1 MKFVIKTVLNLT
13 VSIINFELYKGNT
26 VFDIIAPL
34 DKVTSQFVNTL
45 QDKIDLKTKP
55 QGSLGLLESIA
66 FKVALLQ
73 QTLEPRFIE
82 PSVIIFAA
90 DHGIAEQGVS
100 LFPQVVTEQ
109 MVLNFLQGGAAINCL
124 SKQHNMKLKIVNAGV
139 KANFDH
145 IQNDNFINQPIALG
159 TENFAKQPA
168 MTELQCLSA
177 INKGAE
183 IVKQQ
188 HGLGCNV
195 IGFGEM
201 GIANTTSA
209 AAIMAAI
216 LNLTGKEC
224 AGKGT
229 GIDQQTI
236 SLKAQVIDDAIEK
249 YQLGEAD
256 PLTILQTV
264 GGFEIAMMVGA
275 MLKAAE
281 FSMLVLVDGFIASS
295 AALVASEMHDD
306 FLQYTQFCHQSDEQ
320 AHQLLLASMGATPLL
335 QLGMR
340 LGEGSGVAV
349 AYPLLVSALTFLNEM
364 ASFADAGV
372 SDSQ

>member
-1 MKFVIKTVLNLT
+1 M
-13 VSIINFELYKGNT
+13 
-26 VFDIIAPL
+26 FDIIAPL
-34 DKVTSQFVNTL
+34 DKVTPQFVNAL

-66 FKVALLQ
+66 FKVGLLQ
-73 QTLEPRFIE
+73 QTVEPVFSE

-90 DHGIAEQGVS
+90 DHGVAEQGVS

-109 MVLNFLQGGAAINCL
+109 MVLNFLQGGAAINCF
-124 SKQHNMKLKIVNAGV
+124 SKQHDINLKIVNAGV

-145 IQNDNFINQPIALG
+145 IQHEHFVNSPIALG
-159 TENFAKQPA
+159 TENFAQQPA
-168 MTELQCLSA
+168 MTQEQCLTA
-177 INKGAE
+177 INKGAD
-183 IVKQQ
+183 IVNQQ
-188 HGLGCNV
+188 HLLGCNV

-216 LNLTGKEC
+216 LNLTGQEC

-229 GIDQQTI
+229 GIDQQTV
-236 SLKAQVIDDAIEK
+236 SLKARVIDDAIKK
-249 YQLGEAD
+249 YQLAEAD
-256 PLTILQTV
+256 PLTVLKTV

-281 FSMLVLVDGFIASS
+281 LSMLVLVDGFIASS

-320 AHQLLLASMGATPLL
+320 AHQLLLTSMSATPLL
-335 QLGMR
+335 KLGMR

-349 AYPLLVSALTFLNEM
+349 AYPLLVSALTFLNKM

>member
-1 MKFVIKTVLNLT
+1 
-13 VSIINFELYKGNT
+13 

-73 QTLEPRFIE
+73 QTIEPTFIE
-82 PSVIIFAA
+82 PSIIIFAA
-90 DHGIAEQGVS
+90 DHGIADEGVS

-109 MVLNFLQGGAAINCL
+109 MVLNFLQGGAAINCF
-124 SKQHNMKLKIVNAGV
+124 SKQHDIHLKIVNAGV

-145 IQNDNFINQPIALG
+145 IQHEHFVNSPIALG
-159 TENFAKQPA
+159 TENFAQQPA
-168 MTELQCLSA
+168 MTQEQCLTA
-177 INKGAE
+177 INKGAD

-188 HGLGCNV
+188 HQLGCNV

-216 LNLTGKEC
+216 LNLTGQEC

-229 GIDQQTI
+229 GIDQQTV
-236 SLKAQVIDDAIEK
+236 SLKAQVIDDAIKK
-249 YQLGEAD
+249 YQLTEAD
-256 PLTILQTV
+256 PLTVLKTV

-281 FSMLVLVDGFIASS
+281 LSMLVLVDGFIASS

-320 AHQLLLASMGATPLL
+320 AHQLLLTSMSATPLL
-335 QLGMR
+335 KLGMR

-372 SDSQ
+372 SDHQ

>member
-1 MKFVIKTVLNLT
+1 M
-13 VSIINFELYKGNT
+13 
-26 VFDIIAPL
+26 FDIIAPL
-34 DKVTSQFVNTL
+34 DKVSCEFVNAL
-45 QDKIDLKTKP
+45 QSKIDLKTKP

-66 FKVALLQ
+66 FKVGLLQ
-73 QTLEPRFIE
+73 QTLEPTFNK
-82 PSVIIFAA
+82 PSIIIFAA

-109 MVLNFLQGGAAINCL
+109 MVLNFLSGGAAINCF
-124 SKQHNMKLKIVNAGV
+124 SGQHNIDLKIVNAGV
-139 KANFDH
+139 KADFDH
-145 IQNDNFINQPIALG
+145 IKNENFINLPVGLG
-159 TENFAKQPA
+159 TEDFSQQAA
-168 MTELQCLSA
+168 MTKQQCLSA
-177 INKGAE
+177 INKGADV
-183 IVKQQ
+183 VKQQ
-188 HGLGCNV
+188 YELGCNV

-209 AAIMAAI
+209 AAIMSAI
-216 LNLTGKEC
+216 LNLTGQEC

-236 SLKAQVIDDAIEK
+236 ALKAKVVDDAIKK
-249 YQLGEAD
+249 YQLNDVDA
-256 PLTILQTV
+256 LTVLQTV

-275 MLKAAE
+275 MLQAAE
-281 FSMLVLVDGFIASS
+281 LSMLVLVDGFIASS

-306 FLQYTQFCHQSDEQ
+306 FLQYTQFCHQSEEQ
-320 AHQLLLASMGATPLL
+320 AHQVLLTSMGATPLL
-335 QLGMR
+335 NLGMR

-372 SDSQ
+372 TDNN

>member
-1 MKFVIKTVLNLT
+1 
-13 VSIINFELYKGNT
+13 
-26 VFDIIAPL
+26 VFNIIAPL
-34 DKVTSQFVNTL
+34 DKVTSEFVNTL
-45 QDKIDLKTKP
+45 QEKIDFKTKP

-73 QTLEPRFIE
+73 QSLTPVFTK
-82 PSVIIFAA
+82 PSIIIFAA
-90 DHGIAEQGVS
+90 DHGVAEQGVS

-109 MVLNFLQGGAAINCL
+109 MVLNFLQGGAAINCF
-124 SKQHNMKLKIVNAGV
+124 SAQHDIELKIVNAGV
-139 KANFDH
+139 KADFSH
-145 IQNDNFINQPIALG
+145 ITATHFVDAPIALG
-159 TENFAKQPA
+159 TKDFSQQPA
-168 MTELQCLSA
+168 MTKEQCLQA
-177 INKGAE
+177 IDQGAE
-183 IVKQQ
+183 LVKQQ
-188 HGLGCNV
+188 HLQGCNV

-216 LNLTGKEC
+216 MNLTGQQC

-236 SLKAQVIDDAIEK
+236 AIKAKVIDQAVAK
-249 YQLGEAD
+249 YQLNDAD
-256 PLTILQTV
+256 PLTVLQSV

-281 FSMLVLVDGFIASS
+281 LSMLVLVDGFIASS

-306 FLQYTQFCHQSDEQ
+306 FLQYTQFCHQSEEQ
-320 AHQLLLASMGATPLL
+320 AHQLLLTEMGATPLL
-335 QLGMR
+335 HLGMR

-349 AYPLLVSALTFLNEM
+349 AYPLLVSSLAFLNKM

-372 SDSQ
+372 SDSEQSHL

>member
-1 MKFVIKTVLNLT
+1 M
-13 VSIINFELYKGNT
+13 
-26 VFDIIAPL
+26 FDIIAPL
-34 DKVTSQFVNTL
+34 DKVSSEFVNAL
-45 QDKIDLKTKP
+45 QSKIDFKTKP
-55 QGSLGLLESIA
+55 LGSLGLLESIA
-66 FKVALLQ
+66 FKVGLLQ
-73 QTLEPRFIE
+73 QTLKPTFIK
-82 PSVIIFAA
+82 PSIIIFAA

-109 MVLNFLQGGAAINCL
+109 MVLNFLSGGAAINCF
-124 SKQHNMKLKIVNAGV
+124 SGQHNIDLKIVNAGV

-145 IQNDNFINQPIALG
+145 IKNENFINLPVGLG
-159 TENFAKQPA
+159 TEDFSQQAAMSKQ
-168 MTELQCLSA
+168 QCLSA
-177 INKGAE
+177 INKGADV
-183 IVKQQ
+183 VKQQ
-188 HGLGCNV
+188 YELGCNV

-209 AAIMAAI
+209 AAIMSAI
-216 LNLTGKEC
+216 LSLTGQEC

-236 SLKAQVIDDAIEK
+236 ALKAKVVDDAIKK
-249 YQLGEAD
+249 YQLNDVDA
-256 PLTILQTV
+256 LTVLQTV

-275 MLKAAE
+275 MLQAAE
-281 FSMLVLVDGFIASS
+281 LSMLVLVDGFIASS

-306 FLQYTQFCHQSDEQ
+306 FLQYTQFCHQSEEQ
-320 AHQLLLASMGATPLL
+320 AHQLLLTSMGATPLL
-335 QLGMR
+335 NLGMR

-372 SDSQ
+372 TDNN

>member
-1 MKFVIKTVLNLT
+1 M
-13 VSIINFELYKGNT
+13 
-26 VFDIIAPL
+26 FDIIAPL
-34 DKVTSQFVNTL
+34 DKVSCEFVNAL
-45 QDKIDLKTKP
+45 QSKIDLKTKP

-66 FKVALLQ
+66 FKVGLLQ
-73 QTLEPRFIE
+73 QTLK
-82 PSVIIFAA
+82 PSFNKPSIIIFAA

-109 MVLNFLQGGAAINCL
+109 MVLNFLSGGAAINCF
-124 SKQHNMKLKIVNAGV
+124 SGQHNIDLKIVNAGV
-139 KANFDH
+139 KADFNH
-145 IQNDNFINQPIALG
+145 IKNENFINLPVGLG
-159 TENFAKQPA
+159 TEDFSQQAA
-168 MTELQCLSA
+168 MTKQQCLSA
-177 INKGAE
+177 INKGADV
-183 IVKQQ
+183 VKQQ
-188 HGLGCNV
+188 YELGCNV

-209 AAIMAAI
+209 AAIMSAI
-216 LNLTGKEC
+216 LNLTGQEC

-236 SLKAQVIDDAIEK
+236 ALKAKVVDDAIKK
-249 YQLGEAD
+249 YQLNDVDA
-256 PLTILQTV
+256 LTVLQTV

-275 MLKAAE
+275 MLQAAE
-281 FSMLVLVDGFIASS
+281 LSMLVLVDGFIASS

-306 FLQYTQFCHQSDEQ
+306 FLQYTQFCHQSEEQ
-320 AHQLLLASMGATPLL
+320 AHQVLLTSMGATPLL
-335 QLGMR
+335 NLGMR

-372 SDSQ
+372 TDNN

>member
-1 MKFVIKTVLNLT
+1 
-13 VSIINFELYKGNT
+13 

-34 DKVTSQFVNTL
+34 DKVSCEFVNAL
-45 QDKIDLKTKP
+45 QSKIDLKTKP

-66 FKVALLQ
+66 FKVGLLQ
-73 QTLEPRFIE
+73 QTLEPTFNK
-82 PSVIIFAA
+82 PSIIIFAA

-109 MVLNFLQGGAAINCL
+109 MVLNFLSGGAAINCF
-124 SKQHNMKLKIVNAGV
+124 SGQHNIDLKIVNAGV
-139 KANFDH
+139 KADFDH
-145 IQNDNFINQPIALG
+145 IKNENFINLPVGLG
-159 TENFAKQPA
+159 TEDFSQQAA
-168 MTELQCLSA
+168 MTKQQCLSA
-177 INKGAE
+177 INKGADV
-183 IVKQQ
+183 VKQQ
-188 HGLGCNV
+188 YELGCNV

-209 AAIMAAI
+209 AAIMSAI
-216 LNLTGKEC
+216 LNLTGQEC

-236 SLKAQVIDDAIEK
+236 ALKAKVVDDAIKK
-249 YQLGEAD
+249 YQLNDVDA
-256 PLTILQTV
+256 LTVLQTV

-275 MLKAAE
+275 MLQAAE
-281 FSMLVLVDGFIASS
+281 LSMLVLVDGFIASS

-306 FLQYTQFCHQSDEQ
+306 FLQYTQFCHQSEEQ
-320 AHQLLLASMGATPLL
+320 AHQVLLTSMGATPLL
-335 QLGMR
+335 NLGMR
-340 LGEGSGVAV
+340 LGEGSGMAV

-372 SDSQ
+372 TDNN

>member
-1 MKFVIKTVLNLT
+1 MFNIT
-13 VSIINFELYKGNT
+13 
-26 VFDIIAPL
+26 APL

-66 FKVALLQ
+66 FKVGLLQ
-73 QTLEPRFIE
+73 QTLEPVFIE

-90 DHGIAEQGVS
+90 DHGVADQGVS

-109 MVLNFLQGGAAINCL
+109 MVLNFLQGGAAINCF
-124 SKQHNMKLKIVNAGV
+124 SKQHGINLKIVNAGV
-139 KANFDH
+139 KANFDN
-145 IQNDNFINQPIALG
+145 IQNENFVNSPIALG
-159 TENFAKQPA
+159 TENFAQQPA
-168 MTELQCLSA
+168 MTKEQCLAA
-177 INKGAE
+177 INKGAD

-188 HGLGCNV
+188 HLLGCNV

-216 LNLTGKEC
+216 LNLTGQVC

-229 GIDQQTI
+229 GIDQQTV

-249 YQLGEAD
+249 YQLAEAD

-281 FSMLVLVDGFIASS
+281 LSMLVLVDGFITSS

-306 FLQYTQFCHQSDEQ
+306 SLQYTQFCHQSDEQ
-320 AHQLLLASMGATPLL
+320 AHQLLLTSMSATPILK
-335 QLGMR
+335 LGMR

>member
-1 MKFVIKTVLNLT
+1 
-13 VSIINFELYKGNT
+13 

-34 DKVTSQFVNTL
+34 DKVSCEFVNAL
-45 QDKIDLKTKP
+45 QSKIDLKTKP

-66 FKVALLQ
+66 FKVGLLQ
-73 QTLEPRFIE
+73 QTLEPTFNK
-82 PSVIIFAA
+82 PSIIIFAA

-109 MVLNFLQGGAAINCL
+109 MVLNFLSGGAAINCF
-124 SKQHNMKLKIVNAGV
+124 SGQHNIDLKIVNAGV
-139 KANFDH
+139 KADFDH
-145 IQNDNFINQPIALG
+145 IKNENFINLPVGLG
-159 TENFAKQPA
+159 TEDFSQQAA
-168 MTELQCLSA
+168 MTKQQCLSA
-177 INKGAE
+177 INKGADV
-183 IVKQQ
+183 VKQQ
-188 HGLGCNV
+188 YELGCNV

-209 AAIMAAI
+209 AAIMSAI
-216 LNLTGKEC
+216 LNLTGQEC

-236 SLKAQVIDDAIEK
+236 ALKAKVVDDAIKK
-249 YQLGEAD
+249 YQLNDVDA
-256 PLTILQTV
+256 LTVLQTV

-275 MLKAAE
+275 MLQAAE
-281 FSMLVLVDGFIASS
+281 LSMLVLVDGFIASS

-306 FLQYTQFCHQSDEQ
+306 FLQYTQFCHQSEEQ
-320 AHQLLLASMGATPLL
+320 AHQVLLTSMGATPLL
-335 QLGMR
+335 NLGMR

-372 SDSQ
+372 TDNN

>member
-1 MKFVIKTVLNLT
+1 M
-13 VSIINFELYKGNT
+13 
-26 VFDIIAPL
+26 FDIIAPL
-34 DKVTSQFVNTL
+34 DKVTPQFVNAL

-66 FKVALLQ
+66 FKVGLLQ
-73 QTLEPRFIE
+73 QTVEPVFSE

-90 DHGIAEQGVS
+90 DHGVAEQGVS

-109 MVLNFLQGGAAINCL
+109 MVLNFLQGGAAINCF
-124 SKQHNMKLKIVNAGV
+124 SKQHNINLKIVNAGV

-145 IQNDNFINQPIALG
+145 IQHEHFVNSPIALG
-159 TENFAKQPA
+159 TENFAQQPA
-168 MTELQCLSA
+168 MTQEQCLTA
-177 INKGAE
+177 INKGAD
-183 IVKQQ
+183 IVNQQ
-188 HGLGCNV
+188 HQLGCNV

-216 LNLTGKEC
+216 LNLTGQEC

-229 GIDQQTI
+229 GIDQQTV
-236 SLKAQVIDDAIEK
+236 SLKAQVIDDAIKK
-249 YQLGEAD
+249 YQLTDAD
-256 PLTILQTV
+256 PLTVLKTV
-264 GGFEIAMMVGA
+264 GGFEVAMMVGA

-281 FSMLVLVDGFIASS
+281 LSMLVLVDGFIASS

-320 AHQLLLASMGATPLL
+320 AHQLLLTSMSATPLL
-335 QLGMR
+335 KLGMR